1 MYDKQGK
8 KNHRCVIQ
16 NRTNVVFHFSVSL
29 GRGGHDDV
37 KNWAGKARETVW
49 RTQQNDRKEKQPYES
64 FQQKVVMKTL
74 PCWFSYRDARYTGT
88 ISAKLQTCSNLLT
101 SSKIVK
107 IALWKLILKDLDF
120 YNHGSQF
127 YLNLFWESC
136 LARNKNRR
144 QAEWKHK
151 LTL

>member
-49 RTQQNDRKEKQPYES
+49 RTQQNDRKEKQ
-64 FQQKVVMKTL
+64 T
-74 PCWFSYRDARYTGT
+74 T
-88 ISAKLQTCSNLLT
+88 
-101 SSKIVK
+101 
-107 IALWKLILKDLDF
+107 LWKL
-120 YNHGSQF
+120 ST
-127 YLNLFWESC
+127 ESRYENIA
-136 LARNKNRR
+136 LLI
-144 QAEWKHK
+144 Q
-151 LTL
+151 L